1 MKAKCS
7 IHPIFSICVARSFL
21 PALRI
26 KPSLLKVAIEQFG
39 IRSTNC
45 RTQAQQGDHLSMGF
59 PAFRVPEPP
68 LGRRAVAHP
77 PPCTS
82 WAVLVSGKHP
92 SVTIHKTHGSHT
104 PSIPRHW
111 SAAGLM
117 RSSFV
122 LEKKPGKFRG
132 EVLHIPVASH
142 KRENEKYCNINLY
155 VMLWGKQHSLW
166 LEIEMEFVFNCT
178 LEQLIGLVY
187 ARTKH

>member
-1 MKAKCS
+1 MQVFFKWMKAKCS

-92 SVTIHKTHGSHT
+92 SVTIHKTQQSH
-104 PSIPRHW
+104 S
-111 SAAGLM
+111 
-117 RSSFV
+117 
-122 LEKKPGKFRG
+122 
-132 EVLHIPVASH
+132 
-142 KRENEKYCNINLY
+142 
-155 VMLWGKQHSLW
+155 QHSSA
-166 LEIEMEFVFNCT
+166 LECCRLNEI
-178 LEQLIGLVY
+178 LVCFGKKTREIQGWSPAHPCSLSKKGKWKVLQY
-187 ARTKH
+187 KPICDAVGETTFSLAWNRNGVCF

>member
-1 MKAKCS
+1 MG
-7 IHPIFSICVARSFL
+7 SFQCRYFL
-21 PALRI
+21 NGWRQSA
-26 KPSLLKVAIEQFG
+26 PSTLYSPYVSPGVSYQLLGLSLLLKVAIEQFG

-45 RTQAQQGDHLSMGF
+45 RTQAQQGVHLSMGF

-122 LEKKPGKFRG
+122 LEKKTGKFRG

-142 KRENEKYCNINLY
+142 KRGNEKYCNINLY
-155 VMLWGKQHSLW
+155 VML
-166 LEIEMEFVFNCT
+166 
-178 LEQLIGLVY
+178 
-187 ARTKH
+187 